1 MLRAAFATASVA
13 KKSLP
18 VSLPAYAVAANIYS
32 LKPRAIV
39 FAESES
45 GRDMCGLH
53 RSPEASGGL
62 SEKIRDRIPRQ
73 MGVHAM
79 VCTCVWPGSLPIIG
93 RLSLSARVA
102 SFTFRYYFNKGN
114 YVLV

>member
-53 RSPEASGGL
+53 RSPEPPRRLAAPGIPGR
-62 SEKIRDRIPRQ
+62 KRDGDRQ
-73 MGVHAM
+73 SHSYAM
-79 VCTCVWPGSLPIIG
+79 VIFNEPGRWLVLISAGCVRGYGLY
-93 RLSLSARVA
+93 RLMDKVDFSQ
-102 SFTFRYYFNKGN
+102 
-114 YVLV
+114 